1 MKEIRCATLG
11 ETWLAALR
19 EVYRSGRSVGE
30 EMREVLHLWIAFQ
43 RGDFQADPLLVRFAS
58 SRQVEEMRKVFF
70 SSEPN
75 LFGHSYSDCL
85 RGPQGRADLG
95 DVIELLGK
103 DPASKR
109 ALVALVG
116 LGDGR
121 VPCINAIH
129 VLRREDGLTATYFAR
144 GQDIFRKFFADG
156 VCLHELAQRVASKL
170 GIPLVAVFG
179 MIGSAHLYLA
189 DLAEVRSL
197 LAEADRLPGRFHPDE
212 EMA

>member
-1 MKEIRCATLG
+1 MKEIRCPTLG

-19 EVYRSGRSVGE
+19 EVYRTGRTVGE
-30 EMREVLHLWIAFQ
+30 ETREVLHLWVAFEQ
-43 RGDFQADPLLVRFAS
+43 GDFQADPLLVRFAS
-58 SRQVEEMRKVFF
+58 SRHVEEMRKVFF
-70 SSEPN
+70 STEPN

-116 LGDGR
+116 AGDGR

-129 VLRREDGLTATYFAR
+129 FLRREDGLTATYFAR
-144 GQDIFRKFFADG
+144 GQDIFRKFYADG
-156 VCLHELAQRVASKL
+156 ACLYELAQRVASEL

-179 MIGSAHLYLA
+179 LIGSAHLYLA

-197 LAEADRLPGRFHPDE
+197 LAEADGLPGRLRADGE
-212 EMA
+212 TV

>member
-1 MKEIRCATLG
+1 MKEIQCATLG

-19 EVYRSGRSVGE
+19 EVYQTGRTVGQE
-30 EMREVLHLWIAFQ
+30 TREVLHLWVAFRQ
-43 RGDFQADPLLVRFAS
+43 GDFQADPLLVRFAS

-85 RGPQGRADLG
+85 RGPLGRADLG

-116 LGDGR
+116 HGDGR

-129 VLRREDGLTATYFAR
+129 FLRRADGLTATYFAR
-144 GQDIFRKFFADG
+144 GQDIFRKFYADG
-156 VCLHELAQRVASKL
+156 ACLFELAGRVACKL
-170 GIPLVAVFG
+170 AVPLAGVFG
-179 MIGSAHLYLA
+179 LIGSAHLYLA
-189 DLAEVRSL
+189 DLAEIRGV
-197 LAEADRLPGRFHPDE
+197 LAEADGLPCRTGPGG